1 MKGFRTGQRLTRSM
15 LDTVCPPRSGIPFS
29 PLRRSKPSPLGSRLA
44 LQLEKDL
51 VLKAIPLG
59 LAFKV
64 ISHASAA
71 RSELILLGLD
81 EEDDGT

>member
-1 MKGFRTGQRLTRSM
+1 
-15 LDTVCPPRSGIPFS
+15 
-29 PLRRSKPSPLGSRLA
+29 

-64 ISHASAA
+64 ISLASAA